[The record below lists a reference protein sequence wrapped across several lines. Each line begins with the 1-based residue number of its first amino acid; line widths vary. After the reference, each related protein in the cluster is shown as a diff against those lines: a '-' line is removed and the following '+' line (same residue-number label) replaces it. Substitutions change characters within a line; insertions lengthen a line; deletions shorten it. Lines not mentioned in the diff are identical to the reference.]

1 MTDKAPPK
9 PKEGAPC
16 NGCGF
21 CCAAEVCPI
30 GVRVFGTDV
39 APCPG
44 MTFRDGRFLCGVVL
58 VENIIGGT
66 EIANALGVGRGC
78 DSEDFDL
85 EDIGTSD
92 LPDQA
97 SP

>member
-1 MTDKAPPK
+1 
-9 PKEGAPC
+9 
-16 NGCGF
+16 
-21 CCAAEVCPI
+21 
-30 GVRVFGTDV
+30 
-39 APCPG
+39 